1 MGSLRAMAQVVVY
14 GNRAS
19 LDANREALSRAI
31 HGALVSALSYPEGK
45 RFQRFVALEPGDFVY
60 PDDRGSDYTIIEIS
74 LFEGRTEAARRD
86 LIAQLFARIEAEAGI
101 APHSVEVTITE
112 TPRVNWGI
120 RGMNAADLALDYV
133 VEV

>member
-14 GNRAS
+14 GNRTS

-60 PDDRGSDYTIIEIS
+60 PDDRGPDYTIVEIS
-74 LFEGRTEAARRD
+74 LFDGRTEAARRD

-120 RGMNAADLALDYV
+120 RGMNAADLVLDYV